1 MICANCFTFGGLR
14 IDINGR
20 VIDLDGD
27 PIPGLYAAGE
37 TAGLYYGD
45 YTGATSVMRGAVFGR
60 RAGRHAAGAQ

>member
-14 IDINGR
+14 IDTSGR

-27 PIPGLYAAGE
+27 LIPGLYAAGK

-45 YTGATSVMRGAVFGR
+45 YTGATSVMRGAVFGCR
-60 RAGRHAAGAQ
+60 VGRHAAGAQ